1 MASPYSTTWSTGF
14 LSLMHRSVIFL
25 CTMHRGGVACNLITL
40 LLCIPAAT
48 STAEFN
54 TVPPQLWLCAPLF
67 LLCLVQV
74 LEARSLPTLFL
85 KVGQGT

>member
-1 MASPYSTTWSTGF
+1 MYPCSYVP
-14 LSLMHRSVIFL
+14 
-25 CTMHRGGVACNLITL
+25 RGGVACNLITL
-40 LLCIPAAT
+40 LLCIPVAT

-54 TVPPQLWLCAPLF
+54 SVPPQLWLCAPLF

-74 LEARSLPTLFL
+74 LEARSPLILPTLFL